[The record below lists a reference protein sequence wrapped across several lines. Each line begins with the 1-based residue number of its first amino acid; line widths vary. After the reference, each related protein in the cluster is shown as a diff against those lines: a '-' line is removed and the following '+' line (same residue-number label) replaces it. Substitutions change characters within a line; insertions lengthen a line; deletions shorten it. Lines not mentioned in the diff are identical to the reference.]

1 MEICSSCTYST
12 TAPKKESATPA
23 VNPFVRQTFGDANK
37 HQKLTLGDQASLE
50 RKKKC
55 LPVYIVFFFFNLV
68 SASNLYGPLRIKF
81 DPESMSHA
89 TFLSRYRN
97 NFH

>member
-50 RKKKC
+50 RKKN
-55 LPVYIVFFFFNLV
+55 VYQ
-68 SASNLYGPLRIKF
+68 S
-81 DPESMSHA
+81 
-89 TFLSRYRN
+89 T
-97 NFH
+97 